1 MVHLELHTLSLVGSS
16 SKKPS
21 RKLSDN
27 WQLIDFLRRC
37 VPFGLCRGVMDGYV
51 DRGTV
56 RLPSSTPTGGQ
67 QKLMFFELIHQSESH
82 MEDVLIVY
90 DKSFAGAPNDLVPFN
105 QYRSEENVQNYN
117 LVGHHLSRQSS
128 DQHG

>member
-67 QKLMFFELIHQSESH
+67 RKLVFFELIPQRESH
-82 MEDVLIVY
+82 MEDLLIVH
-90 DKSFAGAPNDLVPFN
+90 DEPLQVHRVSLFPF
-105 QYRSEENVQNYN
+105 SKTFGIHVQNYN